1 MGKTPRVFDDQFK
14 RMAIELSYAK
24 GSVKAASDE
33 LDMDPS
39 LLSKWR
45 RDPRFNENHVH
56 PLPSLSGPSGDPEG
70 ENRRLRKAL
79 REMTLERDILK
90 KAVGIFS
97 KGDRNDSGL

>member
-1 MGKTPRVFDDQFK
+1 MGKTPKVFDEQFK
-14 RMAIELSYAK
+14 RMATALSYAK
-24 GSVKAASDE
+24 GSIRAAADE

-45 RDPRFNENHVH
+45 RDPRFNEAYAQ
-56 PLPSLSGPSGDPEG
+56 PLAPVNAASGDLEG
-70 ENRRLRKAL
+70 ENLRLRKAL
-79 REMTLERDILK
+79 REMTQERDILK

>member
-14 RMAIELSYAK
+14 RMAVELSHAK
-24 GSVKAASDE
+24 GSVKAAADE

-45 RDPRFNENHVH
+45 RDPRFNENYVQA
-56 PLPSLSGPSGDPEG
+56 LPSLSGASGDLEG
-70 ENRRLRKAL
+70 ENRKLRKAL
-79 REMTLERDILK
+79 REMALERDILK

-97 KGDRNDSGL
+97 KGGRNDSGP